1 MRRVLIVE
9 DDADIS
15 ELLTLMV
22 VDAGGEPLRAFA
34 GDEAVAAVAAA
45 GEVAVA
51 IVDLSVPRLKG
62 AALVAALAAQVTHV
76 VVVSAARDAE
86 LVASAHNVRACFTK
100 PFDVQALRR
109 CLTELLS
116 GDQSQRDLPPRTA

>member
-34 GDEAVAAVAAA
+34 GDEAVAAVAA

-51 IVDLSVPRLKG
+51 IVDLSVPKLKG
-62 AALVAALAAQVTHV
+62 AALVAALAAEVAHV

-109 CLTELLS
+109 CLSELLS
-116 GDQSQRDLPPRTA
+116 ADQSQRDLPPRTA

>member
-34 GDEAVAAVAAA
+34 GDEAVAAVAA

-51 IVDLSVPRLKG
+51 IVDLSVPKLKG
-62 AALVAALAAQVTHV
+62 AALVAALAARVAHV

-109 CLTELLS
+109 CLSELLS
-116 GDQSQRDLPPRTA
+116 ADQSQRDLPPRTA

>member
-22 VDAGGEPLRAFA
+22 VDAGGEPLRVFA
-34 GDEAVAAVAAA
+34 GDEAVAAVAA

-51 IVDLSVPRLKG
+51 IVDLSVPKLKG
-62 AALVAALAAQVTHV
+62 AALVAALAARVAHV

-109 CLTELLS
+109 CLSELLS
-116 GDQSQRDLPPRTA
+116 AYQSQRDLPPRTA

>member
-1 MRRVLIVE
+1 MRRVLSVE

-22 VDAGGEPLRAFA
+22 VDAGGEPLRVFA
-34 GDEAVAAVAAA
+34 GDEAVAAVAA

-51 IVDLSVPRLKG
+51 IVDLSVPKLKG
-62 AALVAALAAQVTHV
+62 AALVAALAAQVAHV

-109 CLTELLS
+109 CLSELLS
-116 GDQSQRDLPPRTA
+116 ADQSQRDLPPRTA